1 MRNDPPKQRTFK
13 IKDDKGSMTLWYE
26 ISFLYNIHWKK
37 RLLLS
42 VHENF
47 EQFLLGMDR
56 YCARSFMNKI
66 YFVYNESLKIN
77 AQRVVEPGNVLSKPH
92 LKRAPDV
99 RLKLC
104 ICVSIFNLS
113 LDNNNDLRYVI
124 NAVQHTMTINLIL
137 IYIFFIVLIYSWD
150 WAVN

>member
-1 MRNDPPKQRTFK
+1 
-13 IKDDKGSMTLWYE
+13 
-26 ISFLYNIHWKK
+26 
-37 RLLLS
+37 
-42 VHENF
+42 
-47 EQFLLGMDR
+47 MDR

-77 AQRVVEPGNVLSKPH
+77 AQRVIEPGNVLSKPH

-137 IYIFFIVLIYSWD
+137 TYTVYIFYCTNIQLGLGCKLDRPLHVQSM
-150 WAVN
+150 VCTK